1 MAQKKYAM
9 IVDSEVFAVFMFD
22 TADIESNPNVARII
36 AGMSSN
42 PTAVDASDVEGIAW
56 GWTYDGTTFTQP
68 SE

>member
-1 MAQKKYAM
+1 MAEKKFAM
-9 IVDSEVFAVFMFD
+9 IVDSEVFSVFKFD
-22 TADIESNPNVARII
+22 TDDAQTNPNVSRII

-42 PTAVDASDVEGIAW
+42 PTVVDASDVEGIAW